1 MAAEAG
7 MHSNRFFP
15 LGFSSCLPDAKNDM
29 LMWLMEEAKGQ
40 EKDVWALV
48 SRILVVNFAAIHTS
62 SMVRRS
68 ISDLGFHSTT

>member
-1 MAAEAG
+1 MATEAG